1 MPAKDLPI
9 LEFPHRSAW
18 GRWLEEH
25 HESSAG
31 VWLKIAKK
39 GSGRTTV
46 TFPEALKEAIRC
58 GWIDGQ
64 KGAHDDSFWLQR
76 FGPRG
81 PRSKWSQV
89 NRRKATELIEQ
100 GRMRPAGI
108 AQVEAAKQDGR
119 WEAAYAPQS
128 TVIVPDEFRR
138 ALDANPKANE
148 FFAKLKRS
156 ERYSFL
162 YRIYDAKRP
171 ETRAR
176 RIREYVA
183 MLSEGKT
190 IHGPGGR

>member
-39 GSGRTTV
+39 GSGGTTV
-46 TFPEALKEAIRC
+46 TFPEALEEAIRC

-128 TVIVPDEFRR
+128 TVIVPDDFRR

-190 IHGPGGR
+190 IHRPGGR

>member
-1 MPAKDLPI
+1 VPAKDLPI

-128 TVIVPDEFRR
+128 TVIVPDDFRR